1 MKKSR
6 TILLI
11 LAVMLGI
18 SDVSQAQTPPP
29 GLIATYSF
37 DEGSGLS
44 ANDGSG
50 NAHTGVIS
58 GATWTI
64 AGKYGSALS
73 FNGTNSWVTVA
84 DANDLDLT
92 TGLTLEAWVFP
103 TAAATA
109 TTWRNVLIKERS
121 GGEIYNLYADTDTHV
136 PAAYVV
142 RSASPGTSVGVNG
155 VAQVP
160 LNTWTHLA
168 MTYDT
173 ATVRLYVNGTLV
185 RSSATTGALLTSTG
199 ALRIGGNSVWGEF
212 FQGMLDEVRVYNR
225 ALTQAEIQTD
235 MATPV
240 TGATLVTRSPNNT
253 AIDTGSLRGGTAA
266 SLSADDNSYYQIN
279 STTAG
284 TRTTSWYAVFTGVP
298 RMLSNLQ
305 VTYKGKN
312 SQSCTQTIAIWHWP
326 DNSWVPLDSRAV
338 GTTEIA
344 IANLTPAGTLSE
356 YVSGTTGNGDL
367 RVQVRCTRNAGNF
380 FASGDLVEIV
390 YETP

>member
-142 RSASPGTSVGVNG
+142 RSANPGTPVGVNG

-212 FQGMLDEVRVYNR
+212 FQGMIDEVRVYNR

-240 TGATLVTRSPNNT
+240 TGATLVTRSPNDT

>member
-212 FQGMLDEVRVYNR
+212 FQGMIDEVRVYNR

-240 TGATLVTRSPNNT
+240 TGATLVTRSPNAT

>member
-11 LAVMLGI
+11 LAVMLGS

-212 FQGMLDEVRVYNR
+212 FQGMIDEVRVYNR

-240 TGATLVTRSPNNT
+240 TGATLVTRSPNDT

-367 RVQVRCTRNAGNF
+367 MVQVRCTRNAGNF

>member
-199 ALRIGGNSVWGEF
+199 ALRTGGNSVWGEF

-240 TGATLVTRSPNNT
+240 TGATLVTRSPNDT

-367 RVQVRCTRNAGNF
+367 MVQVRCTRNAGNF

>member
-11 LAVMLGI
+11 LAVMLGS

-142 RSASPGTSVGVNG
+142 RSANPGTPVGVNG

-212 FQGMLDEVRVYNR
+212 FQGMIDEVRVYNR

-240 TGATLVTRSPNNT
+240 TGATLVTRSPNDT

>member
-212 FQGMLDEVRVYNR
+212 FQGMIDEVRVYNR

-240 TGATLVTRSPNNT
+240 TGATLVTRSPNDT

-367 RVQVRCTRNAGNF
+367 MVQVRCTRNAGNF

>member
-11 LAVMLGI
+11 LAVMLGS

-142 RSASPGTSVGVNG
+142 RSANPGTPVGVNG

-212 FQGMLDEVRVYNR
+212 FQGIIDEVRVYNR

-240 TGATLVTRSPNNT
+240 TGATLVTRSPNDT

>member
-142 RSASPGTSVGVNG
+142 RSANPGTPVGVNG

-212 FQGMLDEVRVYNR
+212 FQGMIDEVRVYNR

>member
-11 LAVMLGI
+11 LAVMLGS

-142 RSASPGTSVGVNG
+142 RSANPGTPVGVNG

-212 FQGMLDEVRVYNR
+212 FQGMIDEVRVYNR

-240 TGATLVTRSPNNT
+240 TGATLVTCSPNNT